1 MPARLEGLAG
11 IETIKIIESDSQM
24 SNKNSKPTDQS
35 TAAGVVPPIA
45 QPESEIFADGVAS
58 VAMRAGVVKIDL
70 YQALGPGADG
80 QGEVRKLSTRV
91 ALPLSGLRELHD
103 MVLQAMASL
112 KQASE
117 NRQADATAT
126 ATATKQ

>member
-1 MPARLEGLAG
+1 
-11 IETIKIIESDSQM
+11 M
-24 SNKNSKPTDQS
+24 SNNNSKSSDQS
-35 TAAGVVPPIA
+35 TAATVVPPIV

-58 VAMRAGVVKIDL
+58 VALRSGVVKLDL

-80 QGEVRKLSTRV
+80 QGEVRKISTRV

-117 NRQADATAT
+117 ARQADAAVA